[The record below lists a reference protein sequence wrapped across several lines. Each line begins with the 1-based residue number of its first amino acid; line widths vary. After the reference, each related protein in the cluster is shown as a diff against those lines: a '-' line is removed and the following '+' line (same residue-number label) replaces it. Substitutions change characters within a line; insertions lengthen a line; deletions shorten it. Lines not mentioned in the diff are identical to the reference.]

1 MRSPRLALAF
11 ALVASLGA
19 AEAGPVRP
27 IVVELYTS
35 QGCNSCPPA
44 DLLLGRL
51 AQRPGV
57 IALSLPITY
66 WDMLGWKDSLAS
78 DANTRRQKAYAA
90 AMGHGGVYT
99 PQIIVDGVADVVGSR
114 AGAVEAAIA
123 ERRAELAQADLA
135 RAQART
141 ARVEA
146 DAERAADAAHAVPAA
161 MPMMLAVPAP
171 VDPVV
176 PVALSETPQETH
188 IEIGGVPGER
198 NATVWMFHFR
208 SAVSVNIPNGENA
221 GHTITYHNVANDPR
235 AVGVYRGKA
244 LSLVLPKAGGVP
256 SDGVAVIVQQ
266 GGYGHV
272 LGAAMISRPDY
283 YAEQ

>member
-78 DANTRRQKAYAA
+78 DANTRRQKA
-90 AMGHGGVYT
+90 
-99 PQIIVDGVADVVGSR
+99 
-114 AGAVEAAIA
+114 
-123 ERRAELAQADLA
+123 
-135 RAQART
+135 
-141 ARVEA
+141 
-146 DAERAADAAHAVPAA
+146 
-161 MPMMLAVPAP
+161 
-171 VDPVV
+171 
-176 PVALSETPQETH
+176 
-188 IEIGGVPGER
+188 
-198 NATVWMFHFR
+198 
-208 SAVSVNIPNGENA
+208 
-221 GHTITYHNVANDPR
+221 
-235 AVGVYRGKA
+235 
-244 LSLVLPKAGGVP
+244 
-256 SDGVAVIVQQ
+256 
-266 GGYGHV
+266 
-272 LGAAMISRPDY
+272 
-283 YAEQ
+283 